1 MADSLNDLVRQE
13 FPKAL
18 REKIQADHV
27 DDFDITDIGKI
38 IGRRMGHG
46 HLSTPLEQVI
56 LDVYFELFRT
66 GLISLGF
73 NLGNAQTTRFRLTE
87 AGKLYLTDSEQAPEN
102 PAGYLA
108 GLSAIEALSPIAR
121 SYLDEALAVFVG
133 GHHRAAAVLLGAVAE
148 TTVLDIRDA
157 FLAKLAETGETP
169 PSSLSK
175 KDVSAKQIYEA
186 LDKALRERKD
196 QMPIELA
203 EAFESH
209 WYSFLSDIRLSR
221 NSSGHP
227 QNISPVTRDDVRAGF
242 LQLRSVAKAAAGL
255 KTWIDAGLKKG

>member
-1 MADSLNDLVRQE
+1 MANALYDLVRGE

-18 REKIQADHV
+18 RDKIQADHP
-27 DDFDITDIGKI
+27 DHFEITDIGKI
-38 IGRRMGHG
+38 IGGRMGHG
-46 HLSTPLEQVI
+46 NLSTPLEQVI
-56 LDVYFELFRT
+56 LDVYFELFRA
-66 GLISLGF
+66 GLISFGL

-87 AGKLYLTDSEQAPEN
+87 AGKLYLADSEQAPEN

-108 GLSAIEALSPIAR
+108 GLSAIEALSTVAR

-175 KDVSAKQIYEA
+175 KDATAKQVYEG
-186 LDKALRERKD
+186 LDKVLRERKG
-196 QMPIELA
+196 QMPNELA

-209 WYSFLSDIRLSR
+209 WYSFLNDIRLSR
-221 NSSGHP
+221 NASGHP

-242 LQLRSVAKAAAGL
+242 LQLRSVARAAAGL
-255 KTWIDAGLKKG
+255 KTWINGGFKKG